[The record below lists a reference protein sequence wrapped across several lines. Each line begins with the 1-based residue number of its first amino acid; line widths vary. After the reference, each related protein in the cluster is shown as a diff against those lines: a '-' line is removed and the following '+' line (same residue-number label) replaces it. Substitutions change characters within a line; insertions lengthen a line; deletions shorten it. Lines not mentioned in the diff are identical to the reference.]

1 MADRSNVNPM
11 SQKSTGTALVVWR
24 QHRPNPAWKPKTKKM
39 RTICE
44 VLRELLA
51 DANAREDAVSVA
63 RIEEAYDMAKRMDRK
78 LRKDDP
84 EFGFITANGG
94 YFDKDKN
101 EVKP

>member
-1 MADRSNVNPM
+1 MM
-11 SQKSTGTALVVWR
+11 F
-24 QHRPNPAWKPKTKKM
+24 RPRPDWKPNTKKM

-44 VLRELLA
+44 VLRELLM
-51 DANAREDAVSVA
+51 DAKAREDAVSVA

-84 EFGFITANGG
+84 NFGFITSGGG

-101 EVKP
+101 EVKS